1 MGRRVRRM
9 VRRATREVE
18 RTVRRA
24 TREVGNITESVLGS
38 VPIVGDV
45 LGGAGLLETPG
56 MKATEQEIK
65 RAEEQQARLDKMAS
79 DQRAEEE
86 WTKQQQQAQAQIGQT
101 QLDSNT
107 GGLGTGAVAGLE
119 GEDVETVDGSEDK
132 LKKLL
137 KKKI

>member
-1 MGRRVRRM
+1 MGFGKKFKKAFKK
-9 VRRATREVE
+9 ATKSVSKVVKEIGGV
-18 RTVRRA
+18 
-24 TREVGNITESVLGS
+24 TESVLGS

-56 MKATEQEIK
+56 MKATEQEMK

-101 QLDSNT
+101 QLDSKI
-107 GGLGTGAVAGLE
+107 GGLGTGAVTGLE